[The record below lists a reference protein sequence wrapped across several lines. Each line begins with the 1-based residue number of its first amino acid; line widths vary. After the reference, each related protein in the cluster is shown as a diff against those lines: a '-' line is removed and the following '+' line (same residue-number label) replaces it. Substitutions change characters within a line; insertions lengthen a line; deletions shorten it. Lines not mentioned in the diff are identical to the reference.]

1 MKKSTQKKII
11 AVLAALMAL
20 LMLLPILANIFVSP
34 SYAVTQGEI
43 DSLKGDAKDLKAQQ
57 QELKEQ
63 LKEIAADKN
72 KALERKKN
80 LENQIYAVE
89 QEIANIAAQIEK
101 YNELIAQKEEELAQ
115 SEREQQ
121 EQYELFCQRVR
132 LMEEQGEVSY
142 WSILFSSSDFADLL
156 DRFMMVEEIIDYD
169 NAVMERLIAM
179 QKKIEADKA
188 SLEQS
193 RREQEEA
200 KAEEEAAKAELQS
213 LKKDVE
219 KTLAEIQDKEEEVKK
234 AEQELQNA
242 AAKMDAEIRRKEAQL
257 AAQLAAANNPI
268 VSESGFQWPLPGRY
282 RLSSLFAGRV
292 HPITGKYH
300 HHTGI
305 DIPAPGGTPILAAK
319 SGVVLTSERG
329 SSYGN
334 YVVISHG
341 GGQTTLYAHM
351 SSRAVSEGQTVKQ
364 GQTIGYVGSTGS
376 STGNHLHLE
385 VRINGTRKD
394 PQAYFP
400 DIKFSY

>member
-193 RREQEEA
+193 RTEQEEA

-385 VRINGTRKD
+385 VRIIEIGKD

>member
-1 MKKSTQKKII
+1 
-11 AVLAALMAL
+11 
-20 LMLLPILANIFVSP
+20 
-34 SYAVTQGEI
+34 
-43 DSLKGDAKDLKAQQ
+43 
-57 QELKEQ
+57 
-63 LKEIAADKN
+63 
-72 KALERKKN
+72 
-80 LENQIYAVE
+80 
-89 QEIANIAAQIEK
+89 
-101 YNELIAQKEEELAQ
+101 
-115 SEREQQ
+115 
-121 EQYELFCQRVR
+121 
-132 LMEEQGEVSY
+132 
-142 WSILFSSSDFADLL
+142 
-156 DRFMMVEEIIDYD
+156 
-169 NAVMERLIAM
+169 MERLIAM

-193 RREQEEA
+193 RTEQEEA

>member
-193 RREQEEA
+193 RTEQEEA

-341 GGQTTLYAHM
+341 GRVSTVYMHASALY
-351 SSRAVSEGQTVKQ
+351 VSEGQTVSR
-364 GQTIGYVGSTGS
+364 GQTIAAVGSTGYS
-376 STGNHLHLE
+376 SGPHLHFG
-385 VRINGTRKD
+385 VIVGG
-394 PQAYFP
+394 
-400 DIKFSY
+400 SYVNPLNYVH